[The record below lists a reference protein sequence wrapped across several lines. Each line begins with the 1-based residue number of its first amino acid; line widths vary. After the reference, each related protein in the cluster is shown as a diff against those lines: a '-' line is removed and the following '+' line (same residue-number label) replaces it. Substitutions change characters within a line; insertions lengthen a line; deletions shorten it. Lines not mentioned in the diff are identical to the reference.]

1 MAALRELRI
10 AHAMVSL
17 ADTIRADFDVS
28 DLLYGLTRYCVELL
42 GVDTAGVLLADEND
56 ELQTVASSHHHIE
69 LLELFQAQ
77 HDQGPCVDAHRS
89 GEHVSAPHLE
99 DAAQRWPEFVGRASA
114 VGVQSVHAV
123 PLKLHDHVLGALGL
137 FGNHTGPLPA
147 GDLVLAEHLAD
158 ATTVALLHLRAQRSS
173 QVIAEQ
179 LQHALNSRVIIE
191 QAKGLLAERHRL
203 PLDEAFALLRNHARS
218 HGQRLIT
225 VARETIEGQLDPTQ

>member
-1 MAALRELRI
+1 VATPRELQI
-10 AHAMVSL
+10 AHAVVSL
-17 ADTIRADFDVS
+17 ADTVRADFDVT
-28 DLLYGLTRYCVELL
+28 DLLYSLTTYCVELL

-56 ELQTVASSHHHIE
+56 QMQTVASSHHHIE

-77 HDQGPCVDAHRS
+77 HDQGPCVDAHRT

-99 DAAQRWPEFVGRASA
+99 DAATRWPEFVGRASA

-137 FGNHTGPLPA
+137 FGNHTGPLPD
-147 GDLVLAEHLAD
+147 GDLALAEHLA
-158 ATTVALLHLRAQRSS
+158 AAAAGALLHIRAQRSS

-191 QAKGLLAERHRL
+191 QAKGLLAERHTL
-203 PLDEAFALLRNHARS
+203 PLDEAFTLLRNHARS

-225 VARETIEGQLDPTQ
+225 VAREAIEGQLDLK